1 MQWNLNRLCW
11 SRGQK
16 THLAHRGTMQSF
28 NSHKSTTRSGTDL
41 LFSSHGLPKCLLWAG
56 YRGGLSKVLYA
67 NELLINYL
75 LNFPSQGGRGLEH
88 CRAAPRPVS
97 SCLPSIKASLP
108 GDWFRRLV
116 APQANAK
123 VIYLSWGVYMRPG
136 GNISH
141 CLPKW
146 DTTSKQ
152 RRMGGASVIIWH
164 MLNGSLRMMYPVPAL
179 MNL

>member
-1 MQWNLNRLCW
+1 MGCCYDLQ
-11 SRGQK
+11 GQ
-16 THLAHRGTMQSF
+16 SE
-28 NSHKSTTRSGTDL
+28 
-41 LFSSHGLPKCLLWAG
+41 W
-56 YRGGLSKVLYA
+56 YA

-88 CRAAPRPVS
+88 CSTAPHPVS

-152 RRMGGASVIIWH
+152 RHMGGAYVIIWH
-164 MLNGSLRMMYPVPAL
+164 MLNGSLRMIYPVLAL
-179 MNL
+179 SMNLESLKVHCIPLHPSGHTVDWWSTML